1 MSTKTQMTW
10 TLINQ
15 AKNPKTLQTIYTYM
29 DSVGRLFKFE
39 SHPTK
44 SFTYLSEASESVTD
58 KERSKIID
66 GYIQSGI
73 NQHNFVGGFQEAIS
87 KLTINN

>member
-15 AKNPKTLQTIYTYM
+15 AKNPKTLQMIYTYM

-39 SHPTK
+39 SHPSK
-44 SFTYLSEASESVTD
+44 PFTYLSEASETVTN
-58 KERSKIID
+58 KERTKILD
-66 GYIQSGI
+66 GYIQNGI
-73 NQHNFVGGFQEAIS
+73 KQHDFIGGFQEAIS
-87 KLTINN
+87 KITI